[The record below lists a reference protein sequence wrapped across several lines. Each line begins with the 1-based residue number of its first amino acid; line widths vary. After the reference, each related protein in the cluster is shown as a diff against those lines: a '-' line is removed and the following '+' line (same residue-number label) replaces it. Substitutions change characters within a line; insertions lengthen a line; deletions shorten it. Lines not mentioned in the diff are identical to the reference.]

1 MLSYQHAITLYIRHG
16 NQHPYLNFSNAT
28 VQDNIHMVGPDVD
41 LAAKFQASTVIPP
54 GPRAGLVTLMSE
66 LQPSVESV
74 NCHQNEGRS
83 HKRMYSSSENVLA
96 SFRNVVV
103 IHLSVT

>member
-28 VQDNIHMVGPDVD
+28 VQDNIHMVDPDVD

-54 GPRAGLVTLMSE
+54 GP
-66 LQPSVESV
+66 
-74 NCHQNEGRS
+74 
-83 HKRMYSSSENVLA
+83 
-96 SFRNVVV
+96 
-103 IHLSVT
+103 